1 MQHQLHI
8 VADTSITSG
17 GEGLAALRYA
27 EHIAHAGCHV
37 TLISLNGM
45 DAPLRRVNGAGSI
58 GIHLIPEKS
67 SDFISK
73 HISYYS
79 FIQKL
84 CNENQVEL
92 IHIHGMWNPVLAMAA
107 AVSKRN
113 NISLIL
119 SPHGCVEP
127 VALNYKYY
135 KKWLALI
142 TYQGCILRN
151 VSLFVATAEQEK
163 DSIRR
168 LGYKQ
173 PIAVIP
179 NGVDVTDIVVSS
191 QKTITKTILFLS
203 RLHPKKGLEDL
214 IESWSRVRK
223 DGWKIIIAG
232 DGDRDYREF
241 LERLI
246 GKRGLESDFEFM
258 GFVTGVSKQAC
269 FESADIFIL
278 PTHSENFGLVVAE
291 ALVNELPVITTTGA
305 PWKDLV
311 DYQCGWW
318 VEPNVE
324 GISKALVEAMSFDH
338 DQLRAMGQ
346 RGRQLVID
354 KYSWV
359 NIGTTALNVCEWLLE
374 RSHAKPPVVDLQCEV
389 ENR

>member
-37 TLISLNGM
+37 TLISLEGM
-45 DAPLRRVNGAGSI
+45 DIPLRRVNGAGSI
-58 GIHLIPEKS
+58 GIHLIPEKTGN
-67 SDFISK
+67 FISK
-73 HISYYS
+73 YISYYS

-84 CNENQVEL
+84 CHENKVEL
-92 IHIHGMWNPVLAMAA
+92 IHIHGMWRPVLAIAA
-107 AVSKRN
+107 SVSKN
-113 NISLIL
+113 NNLPLIL
-119 SPHGCVEP
+119 SPHGCMEP
-127 VALNYKYY
+127 VALKYKYY
-135 KKWLALI
+135 KKWFALI
-142 TYQGCILRN
+142 TYQGLVLRT

-179 NGVDVTDIVVSS
+179 NGVDVTDVIVSS
-191 QKTITKTILFLS
+191 HKKKISKTILYLS
-203 RLHPKKGLEDL
+203 RLHPKKGIEDL
-214 IESWSRVRK
+214 IESWSKVRK
-223 DGWKIIIAG
+223 EGWKIIIAG
-232 DGDRDYREF
+232 DGDSDYRES

-246 GKRGLESDFEFM
+246 HKRGLGSYFEFM
-258 GFVTGVSKQAC
+258 GFVTGINKQAC
-269 FESADIFIL
+269 FNAADIFIL

-318 VEPNVE
+318 VEPNAD
-324 GISKALVEAMSFDH
+324 GISIALVEAMSFDR
-338 DQLRAMGQ
+338 DRLREMGK
-346 RGRQLVID
+346 RGRRLVID
-354 KYSWV
+354 KYSWL
-359 NIGTTALNVCEWLLE
+359 NIGTTALNVCEW
-374 RSHAKPPVVDLQCEV
+374 
-389 ENR
+389 